1 MQIQAVRSGDKLI
14 LSSLWREAIKPYFL
28 QACGLLRGVTMLFS
42 DPATRLRL
50 DLIRLAG
57 EADANTIMSNLAGS
71 AADLESLG
79 PLVGLAQ
86 VARGDMSRDAY
97 EVTRLT
103 RLIRQFALRAGG
115 LAGLGD
121 DIFSNHH

>member
-1 MQIQAVRSGDKLI
+1 M
-14 LSSLWREAIKPYFL
+14 
-28 QACGLLRGVTMLFS
+28 LRGVTMLFS